1 MDVCFVYLYA
11 SILSKFNVII
21 LNAEI
26 IFMTSKAF
34 RLKYLRFHFKCSNL
48 GKKKS
53 RQHHQKWKRPIIL
66 QWHFTLVLQTVI
78 SPQSQAVSS
87 NYGKK

>member
-1 MDVCFVYLYA
+1 MDVYFVYLYA

-34 RLKYLRFHFKCSNL
+34 RLKYLQFHFKCSNL
-48 GKKKS
+48 GKKK
-53 RQHHQKWKRPIIL
+53 
-66 QWHFTLVLQTVI
+66 QTTPSEMKKAYYSPMAFYFSPSDCHLTTI
-78 SPQSQAVSS
+78 SSCLF
-87 NYGKK
+87 

>member
-48 GKKKS
+48 GKKKADNTIRNEKGLLFS
-53 RQHHQKWKRPIIL
+53 NGIL
-66 QWHFTLVLQTVI
+66 L
-78 SPQSQAVSS
+78 
-87 NYGKK
+87 